1 MSTSKYP
8 IGDGM
13 TFESGGKAAIERL
26 VEAYGFSTRQALAD
40 HLNVSKSTLAN
51 RYLRDTF
58 PGDWIIRCSLETGV
72 SLAWLA
78 TGQGYKSK
86 DNSTTSLTALKL
98 TDGELLDSGF
108 IAFDKS
114 FIPNNLRKPMSVID
128 NMRTFIIDMDFN
140 EITDG
145 EWLVEIEGK
154 KSIRHLTRIPI
165 GKVKVASSES
175 NFVCELNDIKVLA
188 KCCSVFIKDI

>member
-8 IGDGM
+8 IGDEL

-26 VEAYGFSTRQALAD
+26 VEAYGFNTRQALAD

-58 PGDWIIRCSLETGV
+58 PGDWIIKCSLETGV

-78 TGQGYKSK
+78 TGKGYKSK
-86 DNSTTSLTALKL
+86 DNETASLTALKIS
-98 TDGELLDSGF
+98 DGELLDSGF
-108 IAFDKS
+108 IAFDKT
-114 FIPNNLRKPMSVID
+114 FIPNHLRKPMSIID
-128 NMRTFIIDMDFN
+128 NSKAYIVDMDVN
-140 EITDG
+140 EVADG

-165 GKVKVASSES
+165 GKVKVSSSES

>member
-8 IGDGM
+8 IGDDLA
-13 TFESGGKAAIERL
+13 FESGGKAAIERL

-78 TGQGYKSK
+78 TGQGYKTK
-86 DNSTTSLTALKL
+86 DNATTSLTALKL

-128 NMRTFIIDMDFN
+128 KMRTFIIDMDFN

>member
-1 MSTSKYP
+1 MPTSKYP
-8 IGDGM
+8 IGDEL

-58 PGDWIIRCSLETGV
+58 PGDWIIKCSLETGV

-78 TGQGYKSK
+78 TGKGYKSK
-86 DNSTTSLTALKL
+86 DNETTSLTALKIS
-98 TDGELLDSGF
+98 DGELLDSGF
-108 IAFDKS
+108 VAFDKT
-114 FIPNNLRKPMSVID
+114 FIPNNLRKPMSILD
-128 NMRTFIIDMDFN
+128 NSKAYIVDMDFN
-140 EITDG
+140 EVTDG

-165 GKVKVASSES
+165 GKVKVSSSES
-175 NFVCELNDIKVLA
+175 NFVCE
-188 KCCSVFIKDI
+188 